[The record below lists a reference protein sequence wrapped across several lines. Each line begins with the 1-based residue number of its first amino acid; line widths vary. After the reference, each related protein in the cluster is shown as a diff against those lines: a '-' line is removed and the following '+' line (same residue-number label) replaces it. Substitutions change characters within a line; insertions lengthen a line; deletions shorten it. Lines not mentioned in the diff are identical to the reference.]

1 MKQLILVCL
10 TWVAFTSA
18 GFSATNI
25 NQAATDACLCLKAP
39 YQQLEKVI
47 TSIQT
52 AKETGD
58 LSQLQTSQNELIQLM
73 NSSTTCFEDLSE
85 KHPKIDQS
93 DVLKKQVAD
102 LTQKM
107 CPVPTLNP

>member
-10 TWVAFTSA
+10 TWVAITSD

-25 NQAATDACLCLKAP
+25 NQAATDACVCLKVP

-47 TSIQT
+47 ASIQT

-73 NSSTTCFEDLSE
+73 SSSTACFEDLSKKYPE
-85 KHPKIDQS
+85 IDQS
-93 DVLKKQVAD
+93 EVLKKQVAD
-102 LTQKM
+102 LIQEM